1 MSQFNTVRSA
11 KAASDLDARLRRHKL
26 LEKGSAFVDR
36 PDDGVRGPASIPRSR
51 AYLLGARIH
60 DLGPRALAEL
70 LIEILSGCDALA
82 RIEKYAELDP
92 AIVAA
97 VGARDLPP
105 AARTVR

>member
-1 MSQFNTVRSA
+1 MATKGEIRLLKIGGRVVIPDAEIQRL
-11 KAASDLDARLRRHKL
+11 AS
-26 LEKGSAFVDR
+26 G
-36 PDDGVRGPASIPRSR
+36 
-51 AYLLGARIH
+51 GARIH